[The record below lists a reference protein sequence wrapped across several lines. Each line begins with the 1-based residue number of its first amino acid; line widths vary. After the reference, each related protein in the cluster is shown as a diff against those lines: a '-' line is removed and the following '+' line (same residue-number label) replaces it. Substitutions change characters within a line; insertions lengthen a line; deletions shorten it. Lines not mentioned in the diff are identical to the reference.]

1 MNKNRPVKPARDRRL
16 YVICPTLD
24 MMLASCDNVKQ
35 LAYDSGLDY
44 SNFVKTCKFQRDIR
58 LSTYQRCAEAF
69 GMDTLI
75 LHLPLGAVE
84 SFAAVQTHHGNQC
97 LMVQKEDLLRILRH
111 FHPREIDD
119 TISNIE
125 RLIEIFL
132 KETEHDLLKKLLPL
146 LAETFQTLAE
156 SYGDAGLTHYNSISK
171 ISSGVIRASFFL
183 SRSVD
188 VALSLSLSR

>member
-84 SFAAVQTHHGNQC
+84 SFASVANSPWESMPYGA
-97 LMVQKEDLLRILRH
+97 
-111 FHPREIDD
+111 
-119 TISNIE
+119 E
-125 RLIEIFL
+125 R
-132 KETEHDLLKKLLPL
+132 
-146 LAETFQTLAE
+146 
-156 SYGDAGLTHYNSISK
+156 GLTTY
-171 ISSGVIRASFFL
+171 SSPFSPA
-183 SRSVD
+183 
-188 VALSLSLSR
+188 

>member
-84 SFAAVQTHHGNQC
+84 SFASVQTHHGNQC

-111 FHPREIDD
+111 FHPLEI
-119 TISNIE
+119 
-125 RLIEIFL
+125 
-132 KETEHDLLKKLLPL
+132 
-146 LAETFQTLAE
+146 
-156 SYGDAGLTHYNSISK
+156 
-171 ISSGVIRASFFL
+171 
-183 SRSVD
+183 
-188 VALSLSLSR
+188 